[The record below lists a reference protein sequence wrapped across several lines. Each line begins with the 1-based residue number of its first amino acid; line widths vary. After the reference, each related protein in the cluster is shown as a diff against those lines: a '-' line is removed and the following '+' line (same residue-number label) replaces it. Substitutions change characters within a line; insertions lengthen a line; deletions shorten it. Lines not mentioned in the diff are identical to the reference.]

1 MDKEYLDKRRA
12 STSSSAA
19 DVPRNVGQ
27 GFVKAME
34 GVGGG
39 VARGVGGAAAPDAA
53 PARRLCPSVPS
64 RRPTIPADL
73 APSPP
78 RRLLLE
84 AAQGCRDGRRRGLL
98 QRPRARRSRPRHQA
112 ARRAGRWGLR
122 RRGGHQEHHR
132 RLDAPGGPAPPPRA
146 SRHAPRASRRSPCR
160 ASTHAPFRPPL
171 QCPAHPLPSSPW
183 GRRSSHSGSGC
194 RAPSARAASW
204 WPSPNRTPRRAA
216 THAPTT
222 RLRLVPIVA
231 QPRRESNRRPG
242 PRPAARVGC

>member
-146 SRHAPRASRRSPCR
+146 SRLAPRACG
-160 ASTHAPFRPPL
+160 AAPAAPRPMHPF
-171 QCPAHPLPSSPW
+171 AHPCSAPPTPCPHRPGAGGLRTAAAAAARLRPVRRAGGLLRI
-183 GRRSSHSGSGC
+183 GRRG
-194 RAPSARAASW
+194 APPHTLQPPASAWCLS
-204 WPSPNRTPRRAA
+204 
-216 THAPTT
+216 
-222 RLRLVPIVA
+222 
-231 QPRRESNRRPG
+231 
-242 PRPAARVGC
+242 